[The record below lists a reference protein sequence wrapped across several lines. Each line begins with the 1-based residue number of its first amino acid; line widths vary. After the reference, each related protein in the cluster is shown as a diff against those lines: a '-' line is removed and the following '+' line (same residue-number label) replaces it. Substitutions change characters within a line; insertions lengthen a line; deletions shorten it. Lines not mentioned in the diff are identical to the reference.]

1 MARFSPEVRT
11 TVRHD
16 YEETDKPIPQIAS
29 ERDVSARTIL
39 RWSAEDGWK
48 RRSEQLRGLPVAT
61 RLRDEANAL
70 LAECG
75 HAKNEAFTLPLEGEG
90 RSSERSE
97 DERGGVKSESSP
109 PPAAL
114 RASTSPLQGEVKEE
128 RAHALAHVARI
139 ERMEQLVE
147 REMEIEETARAA
159 LGSLP
164 RSRGDAQRSARTL
177 STLTQVLHA
186 LVRLRS
192 GLSPEAETNDNDD
205 MPRDIDEFRRELAR
219 RIIAFVESR
228 RGDRPAQAGGDA
240 GNVDAVP

>member
-16 YEETDKPIPQIAS
+16 YEETDKSIPQIAS
-29 ERDVSARTIL
+29 ERAVSVRTIL
-39 RWSAEDGWK
+39 RWATEDGWK
-48 RRSEQLRGLPVAT
+48 RRSEQLRGLPAPT
-61 RLRDEANAL
+61 QLLDEVNAL
-70 LAECG
+70 LAEQGLAACHSRESG
-75 HAKNEAFTLPLEGEG
+75 NPVIAGAANSASPSVLGPRLRGDDTL
-90 RSSERSE
+90 SERR
-97 DERGGVKSESSP
+97 D
-109 PPAAL
+109 
-114 RASTSPLQGEVKEE
+114 QGEE

-219 RIIAFVESR
+219 RIDAFVTSR
-228 RGDRPAQAGGDA
+228 TEPRDGQEPGDPKNVLDA
-240 GNVDAVP
+240 R